1 MNIDYLIESVK
12 NNRTIIFDLDNTIFD
27 ENDFLSIAY
36 DNISNALFPQ
46 DAQFSYNFLI
56 QEFHNAGRNSLF
68 DKLLD
73 RYPNYETTLEECLY
87 QLRNT
92 NCKNCIDPYEWFKNF
107 VNDAQSSDWRLKII
121 TNGNPQQQM
130 NKLKSLNL
138 SFVANIVEVIFANEY
153 KPKPMI
159 DSYLKLRNV
168 EKFIEPIYVGDSLLD
183 QEFAHNCKIEFFDVN
198 LIK

>member
-1 MNIDYLIESVK
+1 
-12 NNRTIIFDLDNTIFD
+12 
-27 ENDFLSIAY
+27 
-36 DNISNALFPQ
+36 
-46 DAQFSYNFLI
+46 
-56 QEFHNAGRNSLF
+56 
-68 DKLLD
+68 
-73 RYPNYETTLEECLY
+73 LEECLY